1 MSHILNLKS
10 KYSLIIDINKQ
21 LVFDG
26 SDTKA
31 KPSSFISADI
41 KLFDAA
47 NNEMPL
53 TSQQKDDIIV
63 MLLKI
68 RSINGD

>member
-10 KYSLIIDINKQ
+10 KYNLVINIDKQIIM
-21 LVFDG
+21 DG
-26 SDTKA
+26 IDSQTQS
-31 KPSSFISADI
+31 SSFISADI
-41 KLFDAA
+41 KLFDAQ
-47 NNEMPL
+47 NNEMSL

>member
-10 KYSLIIDINKQ
+10 TYNLVINVDKQIIM
-21 LVFDG
+21 DG
-26 SDTKA
+26 IDPQTQS
-31 KPSSFISADI
+31 SSFISADI
-41 KLFDAA
+41 KLFDAE

-63 MLLKI
+63 VILKI